1 MGDFGFNLAF
11 QFTLVYASFVFAEL
25 FGLSGG
31 QAALIFLLA
40 RIWDAINDPLMGVIA
55 ERTQTRWGKYRPWIL
70 WSILPL
76 VASVLMMFY
85 VPPGLEGQ
93 GAFFYCLAAY
103 VLFSMSFTLGNIP
116 YGALTARLSKDYHVR
131 SKLSA
136 WRMTLGIIGGMI
148 AVGSARPL
156 SGIFTNMTGSESQGW
171 FLTACVLMGLM
182 TLALLGTFLG
192 VKEDTNIKEPIH
204 EGGPF
209 SGWSMLSDNKPFWF
223 LTAAFVLNFLGLTL
237 LTSCIPFFFEHYLHD
252 KGLEPI
258 LTAMVFGV
266 AALSVPFW
274 AFIAKKSSKRNAY
287 IAGGLL
293 YISGLLGVYFL
304 GHLGINTLYA
314 SFFLVGMGAGASAY
328 AGWAMLPDTV
338 EYGEWKTGK
347 RNEGAVYGIYGFFF
361 KLGIGLGAALFNL
374 GRDYFGFNADLA
386 SQATATEQGFRLLA
400 SIGPAIAIFFSIIII
415 LFYKLGPTSH
425 AFILTE
431 LRRRNNVVTMPAD
444 GSEE

>member
-11 QFTLVYASFVFAEL
+11 QFTQVYASFVFAEL

-40 RIWDAINDPLMGVIA
+40 RIWDAINDPLMGGIA
-55 ERTQTRWGKYRPWIL
+55 ERTQTRWGTFRPWIL

-76 VASVLMMFY
+76 AASILMLFY
-85 VPPGLEGQ
+85 APPGLEGQ
-93 GAFFYCLAAY
+93 GAFFYALGAY
-103 VLFSMSFTLGNIP
+103 VLFSMSFTVGNIP
-116 YGALTARLSKDYHVR
+116 YGALTARLSKDYLVR

-136 WRMTLGIIGGMI
+136 WRMTLGILGGMI

-156 SGIFTNMTGSESQGW
+156 SETFTKMTGSETQGW
-171 FLTACVLMGLM
+171 FFTACVLAGLM
-182 TLALLGTFLG
+182 AVALLITFLG
-192 VKEDTNIKEPIH
+192 VKEDPNNVETTAH

-209 SGWSMLSDNKPFWF
+209 GGWSTLSGNKPFWF
-223 LTAAFVLNFLGLTL
+223 LTGAFVLNFLGLTL

-258 LTAMVFGV
+258 VTAMVFGV

-274 AFIAKKSSKRNAY
+274 AYIAKKSSKRNAY
-287 IAGGLL
+287 IAGALL

-338 EYGEWKTGK
+338 EYGEWKNGK
-347 RNEGAVYGIYGFFF
+347 RNEGAVYGVYGFFF

-374 GRDYFGFNADLA
+374 GRDFIGYDADLV
-386 SQATATEQGFRLLA
+386 SQTTQTEQGFRALA
-400 SIGPAIAIFFSIIII
+400 SIAPAIAIFISIIVIF
-415 LFYKLGPTSH
+415 FYKLGPASH

-431 LRRRNNVVTMPAD
+431 IRRRKIKTDNP
-444 GSEE
+444 SE